1 MRKYLLILIAAVG
14 FAGLTKAK
22 GQSMMASSDTL
33 TLNQAIHNVLQNQ
46 PGLMEIKDQ
55 VDAAQ
60 ARIQQA
66 HIGYMPKVAANADYS
81 HINPVPSFVF
91 AGGNSVNIAPYNNY
105 NFNVGIEQTVYDFGR
120 TKANIALAQSQL
132 LTTQD
137 RSNVVKW
144 TLSYY
149 TVQVYYSVLFLEH
162 SIKVENDQIK
172 TLEHDLELVKKRQE
186 SGTATNY
193 DLLTTKVQIAAETN
207 RKTDLQNERDKQLIA
222 LRKLMGW
229 KQSRTLTVTG
239 NFSSDDTMADLNYGA
254 VNISKRPDYQILK
267 DKLNIYQ
274 KQYDLART
282 IELPSLDAGA
292 SAGFKDGYPKSLNKL
307 YGNWDVGLNLRV
319 PIFSGYISRYKQ
331 QEARANIR
339 SVDAEK
345 EDLQRTV
352 DAQVANARSDYESSR
367 KKLSTAQLQIRQ
379 AQEQIK
385 LARIRYEDGVI
396 TSQDLLDSETKL
408 AQARLQRLEYIYQM
422 TLSRYDLE
430 KALGVTIW

>member
-1 MRKYLLILIAAVG
+1 MKKHFILVFALIGIVG
-14 FAGLTKAK
+14 LSRAK
-22 GQSMMASSDTL
+22 GQSMAADSL
-33 TLNQAIHNVLQNQ
+33 TLNQVIHNVLQNQ
-46 PGLMEIKDQ
+46 PNLIEIKDQ
-55 VDAAQ
+55 VDAAE
-60 ARIQQA
+60 ARIRQA
-66 HIGYMPKVAANADYS
+66 HVGYYPKVAANADYS

-91 AGGNSVNIAPYNNY
+91 AGGGAVDIAPYNNY
-105 NFNVGIEQTVYDFGR
+105 NFNVGIDQTIYDFGR

-149 TVQVYYSVLFLEH
+149 TVQVFYGVLFLEH
-162 SIKVENDQIK
+162 SIKVENDQIT
-172 TLEHDLELVKKRQE
+172 TLKHDLELVKKRQE

-193 DLLTTKVQIAAETN
+193 DLLTTKVQIAAERN
-207 RKTDLQNERDKQLIA
+207 RKTDLQNEKNKQLIA

-229 KQSRTLTVTG
+229 KQSRSLSISG
-239 NFSSDDTMADLNYGA
+239 DLSAADSSATLNYGA
-254 VNISKRPDYQILK
+254 INMSKRPDYQILK
-267 DKLNIYQ
+267 DKQNIYQ

-292 SAGFKDGYPKSLNKL
+292 SAGFKDGYPKSLNTL
-307 YGNWDVGLNLRV
+307 YGNWDVGVNLRV

-331 QEARANIR
+331 QEAKANMN
-339 SVDAEK
+339 SVEAEK

-352 DAQVANARSDYESSR
+352 DSQVAAAHSDFNSAKE
-367 KKLSTAQLQIRQ
+367 KLKTAKLQIKQ

-385 LARIRYEDGVI
+385 LARIRYENGVI

-422 TLSRYDLE
+422 TLSKYDLQ
-430 KALGVTIW
+430 KALGIDIW